1 MSKLSELKNSPSF
14 LQKFKDRKQVID
26 RQGLLK
32 LLNLKRESLCNCLYK
47 FDKKNKNTNAYDNNN
62 VDTKET

>member
-32 LLNLKRESLCNCLYK
+32 LLNLKRESLCNCLYNLE
-47 FDKKNKNTNAYDNNN
+47 KKNKNTNAYDNNN